1 MQLSEYVGTEARH
14 ILVYGPPKTGKTEL
28 VGRLAKNFKLWW
40 FDLDGGAKTLMSPL
54 SGAYPYINNI
64 VYFRI
69 PDTQQFPI
77 ATETMLKVF
86 KGGKMSVCHKHGK
99 VECPACKKDGLPS
112 TEICLDTFDN
122 KKDILVLDSYT
133 QLMDSVTN
141 WIHKDALAKD
151 DWNNIKSS
159 YDDYAKQGSIS
170 DRFGSV
176 IQNASFN
183 TIVISHEILSELEDG
198 TKVETKEGVI
208 ARIEEKEA
216 PEIEVELQDVE
227 VEGPKGSEAEVSVPD
242 PMDEFM
248 ALVKDM
254 MEKISEKM
262 KSMEE
267 KVEEVKADFDQFK
280 KEPAGKKISDGKTDF
295 NKQASSDDV
304 IAERL
309 AAIAAMRKK

>member
-183 TIVISHEILSELEDG
+183 TTVISHEILSELEDG
-198 TKVETKEGVI
+198 TKKIVPIGGTRNKSADFGKYFDDIVYTEVVGGAFKAWAHQADKSRIVI
-208 ARIEEKEA
+208 GSRTGKK
-216 PEIEVELQDVE
+216 LQDA
-227 VEGPKGSEAEVSVPD
+227 KGAQ
-242 PMDEFM
+242 
-248 ALVKDM
+248 LGL
-254 MEKISEKM
+254 
-262 KSMEE
+262 EE
-267 KVEEVKADFDQFK
+267 LFK
-280 KEPAGKKISDGKTDF
+280 
-295 NKQASSDDV
+295 
-304 IAERL
+304 
-309 AAIAAMRKK
+309 